1 MSNDDRYTLRRPEP
15 GRPTDRRVDQR
26 FLEVRPELNGL
37 APFDDVQDIDVLDE
51 VERVISNVRADVA
64 YADPAL
70 GAALTTALNDTLP
83 EKVAAVDAAVDAIP
97 GQVAAGLAP
106 VPVALAD
113 IAQDRAATIAATE
126 DARAVV
132 DAVRGD
138 ALYLRGEVPG
148 GLRLYSLDP
157 DRIRANS
164 VTLRAAG
171 TAITTSAVRVRFT
184 Q

>member
-1 MSNDDRYTLRRPEP
+1 MSG
-15 GRPTDRRVDQR
+15 GRSGGRSASGIPDLAQAQARAASDHTRANADHQQVVD
-26 FLEVRPELNGL
+26 NL
-37 APFDDVQDIDVLDE
+37 A
-51 VERVISNVRADVA
+51 
-64 YADPAL
+64 
-70 GAALTTALNDTLP
+70 G
-83 EKVAAVDAAVDAIP
+83 
-97 GQVAAGLAP
+97 
-106 VPVALAD
+106 